1 MPNELTE
8 QEQQLALSAKD
19 AQVLIA
25 LVNSEGWKVI
35 KELYFD
41 VTIKDAK
48 EYLADVKNI
57 DINMIQAKRE
67 LLNWVQKLLED
78 IQITVD
84 IGLGSKMEL
93 AEILKEKA
101 KEK

>member
-1 MPNELTE
+1 
-8 QEQQLALSAKD
+8 
-19 AQVLIA
+19 
-25 LVNSEGWKVI
+25 VNSEGWKVI